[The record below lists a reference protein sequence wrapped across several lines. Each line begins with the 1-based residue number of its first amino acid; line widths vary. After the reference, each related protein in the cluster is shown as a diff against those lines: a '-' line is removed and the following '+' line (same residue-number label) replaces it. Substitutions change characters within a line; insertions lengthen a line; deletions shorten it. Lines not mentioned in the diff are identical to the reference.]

1 MKFLQ
6 WHAMR
11 ELLGG
16 QGVVQGLRPFPSQLC
31 ISKPK
36 HATEVPLQLVHHA
49 LKVWVFSM
57 HTNLRRR
64 TIVTLWADFK
74 TYNAAT
80 FHTVHLVDH
89 AL

>member
-16 QGVVQGLRPFPSQLC
+16 QGVVQGLRPFPSRLC

-36 HATEVPLQLVHHA
+36 HATEVLLQSIRHA
-49 LKVWVFSM
+49 LKVGSKLGNFRC
-57 HTNLRRR
+57 TQ
-64 TIVTLWADFK
+64 IQD
-74 TYNAAT
+74 
-80 FHTVHLVDH
+80 VHVGL
-89 AL
+89 

>member
-1 MKFLQ
+1 
-6 WHAMR
+6 MR

-36 HATEVPLQLVHHA
+36 HATEVPLQSVHHA

-57 HTNLRRR
+57 HTNPRRR
-64 TIVTLWADFK
+64 TIVTHCGPTLKHIMQPLSILYTW
-74 TYNAAT
+74 
-80 FHTVHLVDH
+80 
-89 AL
+89 